1 MKRRAAAIECL
12 AIIRSLKFLIV
23 VTISQ
28 ARPQRSRTGV
38 VAARTPDRPCRP
50 KASRLDERGKALE
63 QFSRRLADDLLWQ
76 DRSGKG
82 AATTQA
88 AAPD

>member
-1 MKRRAAAIECL
+1 MLCHYPLPEISYLLGLYRRRARRKAEL
-12 AIIRSLKFLIV
+12 AWLL
-23 VTISQ
+23 
-28 ARPQRSRTGV
+28 P
-38 VAARTPDRPCRP
+38 RTPDRPCRP

-88 AAPD
+88 AAPY